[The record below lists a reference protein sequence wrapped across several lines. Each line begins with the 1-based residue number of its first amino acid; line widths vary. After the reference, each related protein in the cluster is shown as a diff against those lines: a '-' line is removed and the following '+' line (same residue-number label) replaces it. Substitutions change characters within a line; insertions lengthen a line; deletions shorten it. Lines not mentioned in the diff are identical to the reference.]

1 LKVLVVGSGGREHAL
16 AWKIAQSPRLRCLY
30 IAPGNAG
37 TMTVG
42 ENVPVEASDVEG
54 LVQFARANRVDLTV
68 VGPEVPLASG
78 LVDRFD
84 EAGLLAFGPT
94 MAAARLEASKVWSK
108 EFMRRNGIP
117 TAKFRTFD
125 SLDGARDY
133 VTGGSGP
140 IVVKADGLAAGKGVT
155 ICQDRDEAWRTL
167 EDLMGH
173 GSLGPA
179 GRRVV
184 VEEVLQG
191 REVSFLA
198 FSDGERVVPMPP
210 VRDHKKAYDGDRGPN
225 TGGMGAYSPLPDWN
239 EALECRLISIMEAT
253 IAGMAREGIPF
264 RGVLYGGF
272 IITPQGPF
280 TLEFNVRFGDPETQ
294 ALLPRLRSD
303 LLDLLEAAARGDL
316 ANVCPEWDERASVC
330 VVAAS
335 RGYPGHYERGKPI
348 QGIHGPFP
356 PGVEVFHAG
365 TAPGP
370 VTAGGRVL
378 GVTALGNGLDDA
390 RERAYAALSKICF
403 EGMFYR
409 RDIGVL

>member
-1 LKVLVVGSGGREHAL
+1 MKVLVVGSGGREHAM
-16 AWKIAQSPRLRCLY
+16 AWKIAQSPRLRHLY

-37 TMTVG
+37 TMAVG
-42 ENVPVEASDVEG
+42 ENVPVAADDVEG
-54 LVQFARANRVDLTV
+54 LAQFAGTNGIDLTV
-68 VGPEVPLASG
+68 VGPEVPLSSG
-78 LVDRFD
+78 LVDRLN

-94 MAAARLEASKVWSK
+94 RAAAMLEASKVWSK

-117 TAKFRTFD
+117 TAGFRAFD

-184 VEEVLQG
+184 VEELLQG

-225 TGGMGAYSPLPDWN
+225 TGGMGAYSPLPDWS
-239 EALECRLISIMEAT
+239 EDLERRLTSIMEAT
-253 IAGMAREGIPF
+253 VRGMAQEGVPF

-272 IITPQGPF
+272 ILTPQGPF

-303 LLDLLEAAARGDL
+303 LLDILEAAARGDL
-316 ANVCPEWDERASVC
+316 DNACPEWDERSSVC

-335 RGYPGHYERGKPI
+335 RGYPGHYEKGKPI
-348 QGIHGPFP
+348 QGVGGPFL

-378 GVTALGNGLDDA
+378 GVTALGHGLKDA
-390 RERAYAALSKICF
+390 RERAYEALSRISF
-403 EGMFYR
+403 EGMVYR
-409 RDIGVL
+409 RDIGSS